1 MTAKEYLQQIY
12 YINKKIQRM
21 QRQRE
26 DIRNDLFSLK
36 SPTGNMTADKVQS
49 SMTGDAML
57 KLIAKVDGIERDIVA
72 ELDVLV
78 SKKKHITDQIAA
90 LSDERFRTLLFDRY
104 VFLYTWEQ
112 VAVDMNYRIKW
123 VYELHGNALKS
134 FAEKYDKELSA

>member
-1 MTAKEYLQQIY
+1 MTAKEYLQQIF

-26 DIRNDLFSLK
+26 DLRNDLFSLK

-49 SMTGDAML
+49 SLTGDAML
-57 KLIAKVDGIERDIVA
+57 RLIAKVDDIERDIVRQ
-72 ELDVLV
+72 LDTLV
-78 SKKKHITDQIAA
+78 DAKKHITEQIDA
-90 LSDERFRTLLFDRY
+90 LDDERYRTLLFDRY
-104 VFLYTWEQ
+104 VFFFTWEQ

-134 FAEKYDKELSA
+134 FAEKYSEELQK